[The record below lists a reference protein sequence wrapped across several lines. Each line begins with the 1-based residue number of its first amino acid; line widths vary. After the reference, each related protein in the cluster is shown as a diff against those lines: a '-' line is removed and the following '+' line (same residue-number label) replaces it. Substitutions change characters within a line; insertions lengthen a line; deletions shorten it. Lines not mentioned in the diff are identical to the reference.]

1 MYNKD
6 EILFLSENTFLNN
19 IYFLVQGVFAT
30 AMCSYYGFS
39 TLLSTVIIAFPILFV
54 NLQLFSPLLF
64 QWSNNKKRL
73 LLTNNILSKL
83 CFSLSFASVISP
95 DYGAAIFIV
104 FYIAGYT
111 FFNFAIP
118 TENQWLV
125 NSLSEH
131 SRLSYFA
138 LKDVLF
144 LLTFS
149 LFNLITGSFLKTG
162 QQIQTGFIKF
172 SLMLLIFTIISF
184 ISLINIKTDIDKNK
198 NYLPLKKIFT
208 IPFKHKR
215 YSKLLVLLGLYNF
228 SLWFTGSFSNV
239 YIIQIIKLDINAIV
253 LINAAGLLLR
263 TIIIPLFNKTAN
275 SKGWKNIIFIG
286 FLSMAVS
293 HILWNL
299 MSGNNATLI
308 YTFIVML
315 QNFAYGSLGTGIYV
329 AQILNMPTANK
340 NMYFAAGGFVT
351 GISGTLSALISVAFV
366 SLLVPDGI
374 NIFGIN
380 IPYQIIFFGLN
391 SLLFFVTALYFTIKI
406 NIMKIDVYNLALKTE
421 SELLLKKYSLGF
433 TKKI

>member
-1 MYNKD
+1 
-6 EILFLSENTFLNN
+6 
-19 IYFLVQGVFAT
+19 
-30 AMCSYYGFS
+30 
-39 TLLSTVIIAFPILFV
+39 
-54 NLQLFSPLLF
+54 LQFK
-64 QWSNNKKRL
+64 NNKKRFL
-73 LLTNNILSKL
+73 LANNILSKL
-83 CFSLSFASVISP
+83 CFSLSFASVIFS
-95 DYGAAIFIV
+95 DYGAAIFVIL
-104 FYIAGYT
+104 YIAGYT

-118 TENQWLV
+118 AQNEWLV
-125 NSLSEH
+125 NSLSEK

-138 LKDVLF
+138 LKDFLF

-149 LFNLITGSFLKTG
+149 LFNLMAGSFLKTG
-162 QQIQTGFIKF
+162 NQIQTGFIKF
-172 SLMLLIFTIISF
+172 SVMLLIFTIISF
-184 ISLINIKTDIDKNK
+184 ISVISIKSDVDKNK

-208 IPFKHKR
+208 MPFKHKR
-215 YSKLLVLLGLYNF
+215 YSKLLMLLGLYNF
-228 SLWFTGSFSNV
+228 SLWFTASFSNV

-286 FLSMAVS
+286 FLCMAGS

-299 MSGNNATLI
+299 MNGNNATLI

-329 AQILNMPTANK
+329 AQIVNMPTANK
-340 NMYFAAGGFVT
+340 NIYFAAAGFVN

-366 SLLVPDGI
+366 SLFVPNEI

-391 SLLFFVTALYFTIKI
+391 SLLFFTTALYFAIKI
-406 NIMKIDVYNLALKTE
+406 NIMKMDVYNLALKTE
-421 SELLLKKYSLGF
+421 SELL
-433 TKKI
+433 KKI